1 MLHSSLRARS
11 VIQHVRDLRSIF
23 AYLRCANAF
32 GLLGKCFLGSVPFC
46 WCAVSVFSGYQAILF
61 PCFGVLLLDESE
73 LPSCSNK
80 GSSRHDQNKTLGS
93 EGRLHER
100 EVPSGFRH
108 VPGWV
113 ASGQGLQFWI

>member
-1 MLHSSLRARS
+1 M
-11 VIQHVRDLRSIF
+11 RDLRSIF
-23 AYLRCANAF
+23 AYLRRANAF
-32 GLLGKCFLGSVPFC
+32 GLLGKRILGSAPFC
-46 WCAVSVFSGYQAILF
+46 WCAVSVFSGDQGILF
-61 PCFGVLLLDESE
+61 PYFGVLLLDEGE
-73 LPSCSNK
+73 LQSCSNK
-80 GSSRHDQNKTLGS
+80 GSSRHDQNKTLGT